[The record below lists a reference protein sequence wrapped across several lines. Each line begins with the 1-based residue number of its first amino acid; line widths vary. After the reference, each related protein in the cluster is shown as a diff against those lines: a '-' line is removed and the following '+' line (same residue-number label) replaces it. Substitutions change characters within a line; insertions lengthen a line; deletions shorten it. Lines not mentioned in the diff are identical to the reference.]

1 MDVHLRKLAFKQHDV
16 VAAWQLMAAGWSR
29 AMVVHHVEQGGW
41 RMIHRG
47 VYAVSQAPL
56 TRRQQWIAATLS
68 TPDSVLSHA
77 SAAACWGFRPWEASF
92 ETITRPGAGGRR
104 RMGRLL
110 VCRSLTLDGDVTR
123 HEGIAI
129 TTPERVL
136 IDIAP
141 GLGERH
147 TARAFREA
155 IRLKRTTA
163 KRMQRTLKKH
173 PGRRGT
179 KHLSELAERYEHIHY
194 SRTRS
199 NAEARALEILH
210 DAGVEPP
217 QVNMRIAGEEAD
229 LTWTKRKRII
239 EIDGP
244 QYHRFKTRTTE
255 SNSAGKTPATSSAA
269 SRATQFSMTNRSD
282 RP

>member
-29 AMVVHHVEQGGW
+29 AMVVHHVEQGGG

-47 VYAVSQAPL
+47 VYAVNQAPL
-56 TRRQQWIAATLS
+56 TRRQRWIAATLS

-136 IDIAP
+136 IDLSP
-141 GLGERH
+141 GLGERQ

-155 IRLKRTTA
+155 IRLKTSTA
-163 KRMQRTLKKH
+163 RRIGLAVSKH
-173 PGRRGT
+173 RGRRGT
-179 KHLSELAERYEHIHY
+179 KHLKELADRYAGIPY

-199 NAEARALEILH
+199 NAEARA
-210 DAGVEPP
+210 
-217 QVNMRIAGEEAD
+217 
-229 LTWTKRKRII
+229 
-239 EIDGP
+239 
-244 QYHRFKTRTTE
+244 
-255 SNSAGKTPATSSAA
+255 
-269 SRATQFSMTNRSD
+269 
-282 RP
+282 